1 MNSSSKE
8 QRETIESWKNNMI
21 LRETLAHIKQPY
33 TIEEIKKIYIS
44 GQYNA
49 ELLLQHALVQLSYF
63 TDPYYD

>member
-8 QRETIESWKNNMI
+8 QRETVEIWQRNKL
-21 LRETLAHIKQPY
+21 LRETLAHIRQPY
-33 TIEEIKKIYIS
+33 SIEEIKELYIS
-44 GQYNA
+44 GQYNS

>member
-1 MNSSSKE
+1 
-8 QRETIESWKNNMI
+8 MI

-44 GQYNA
+44 GQYNS

>member
-1 MNSSSKE
+1 MQEK
-8 QRETIESWKNNMI
+8 ETIETWRNNKL
-21 LRETLAHIKQPY
+21 LRESLAHIKQPY
-33 TIEEIKKIYIS
+33 TIEQIKEMYVE

>member
-8 QRETIESWKNNMI
+8 QRETVEIWQRNKL
-21 LRETLAHIKQPY
+21 LRETLAHIRQPY
-33 TIEEIKKIYIS
+33 SIEEIKELYI
-44 GQYNA
+44 GGAYNS

>member
-8 QRETIESWKNNMI
+8 QRETIEIWQRNKL
-21 LRETLAHIKQPY
+21 LRETLAHIRQPY
-33 TIEEIKKIYIS
+33 SIEEIKELYI
-44 GQYNA
+44 GGAYNS